1 MTTAHSHFPLWFFRF
16 RRRCAACRL
25 PMILDPGKDER
36 DKWKSHCHSWHR
48 LFQLPDHNSR
58 WLTWLS
64 LQFDFFHWEDLVMNC
79 TSFAILLCRCRSPQT
94 KQRSKQ
100 WFVHWPCQPAT
111 SSAHTLK
118 CVCRIASTGT
128 PFFLKDCTHSHQIR
142 VVWEKPK
149 IRQSSRDQ
157 GDSWKDRLLLWW
169 KFLFHMGAVSLF
181 ESTLFDLW
189 NPWTFGT
196 AVGKKTI
203 YNFAIGIEFIIY
215 SWRRNCPINSWDE
228 IGEMCACDQCERWF
242 AANTATWDHSRST
255 RNSYMQIQSSWT
267 EAHSVGF
274 GRGRNQDFN
283 RTWCQNSATT
293 SHRKRCKILGVRNL
307 LSLTSNFSDT
317 PFAMTTASL
326 SKTTTAWQWRW
337 LEEDLCFSLPTLM
350 AEKTQYPKKPH
361 AEMAFHNSA
370 RNPAKDYFVNTR
382 GPRVRN
388 PADSISQ
395 PTQTIPTVSSR
406 KLSSN
411 ASIWPRKP
419 GVLESPMVGRGPRER
434 FWDGWWL
441 GGAMMVCN
449 FVGRLKEI
457 GGVAWT
463 WKRSES
469 GSNLFQK
476 STFWESL
483 KACKQWSMSCDKTGA
498 ASLMYFCCV
507 LATEDAASLQ
517 SVEGSIELLGF

>member
-1 MTTAHSHFPLWFFRF
+1 MAHSHFPLWFFRF

-79 TSFAILLCRCRSPQT
+79 TSFAILLCRCWSPQT

-100 WFVHWPCQPAT
+100 WFVHWPCQPAS

-196 AVGKKTI
+196 AVGKKTNLQLCNWDWI
-203 YNFAIGIEFIIY
+203 YNIY
-215 SWRRNCPINSWDE
+215 IYIFMKKELSNQFLRWDWRDVCLPSMWTLI
-228 IGEMCACDQCERWF
+228 CCEHCHMGSQPF
-242 AANTATWDHSRST
+242 NAQLLHANTKFMNRST
-255 RNSYMQIQSSWT
+255 QCWI
-267 EAHSVGF
+267 
-274 GRGRNQDFN
+274 
-283 RTWCQNSATT
+283 
-293 SHRKRCKILGVRNL
+293 
-307 LSLTSNFSDT
+307 
-317 PFAMTTASL
+317 
-326 SKTTTAWQWRW
+326 
-337 LEEDLCFSLPTLM
+337 
-350 AEKTQYPKKPH
+350 
-361 AEMAFHNSA
+361 
-370 RNPAKDYFVNTR
+370 
-382 GPRVRN
+382 
-388 PADSISQ
+388 
-395 PTQTIPTVSSR
+395 
-406 KLSSN
+406 
-411 ASIWPRKP
+411 
-419 GVLESPMVGRGPRER
+419 
-434 FWDGWWL
+434 
-441 GGAMMVCN
+441 
-449 FVGRLKEI
+449 
-457 GGVAWT
+457 
-463 WKRSES
+463 WKRKKSRLQPYLMPKF
-469 GSNLFQK
+469 SNYIP
-476 STFWESL
+476 S
-483 KACKQWSMSCDKTGA
+483 
-498 ASLMYFCCV
+498 
-507 LATEDAASLQ
+507 
-517 SVEGSIELLGF
+517 